1 MMKQLLKSLLGL
13 FYCKLYGVKYH
24 HGIYVGLG
32 AKLVG
37 AKIHLSNDVKVMPQ
51 AMLVSLGGKI
61 EIGEKT
67 EISMYS
73 RVASM
78 GLVKIGNHVLMGPHV
93 FIADYS
99 SFGFRL

>member
-1 MMKQLLKSLLGL
+1 MKQLLKSLLGL

-37 AKIHLSNDVKVMPQ
+37 GAKIHLSNDVKIMPQ
-51 AMLVSLGGKI
+51 AMLVSLRGNI

-67 EISMYS
+67 EVSMYS

-78 GLVKIGNHVLMGPHV
+78 GLVKIGSHVLM
-93 FIADYS
+93 
-99 SFGFRL
+99 

>member
-37 AKIHLSNDVKVMPQ
+37 GQ
-51 AMLVSLGGKI
+51 RY
-61 EIGEKT
+61 T
-67 EISMYS
+67 
-73 RVASM
+73 
-78 GLVKIGNHVLMGPHV
+78 
-93 FIADYS
+93 FQTT
-99 SFGFRL
+99 